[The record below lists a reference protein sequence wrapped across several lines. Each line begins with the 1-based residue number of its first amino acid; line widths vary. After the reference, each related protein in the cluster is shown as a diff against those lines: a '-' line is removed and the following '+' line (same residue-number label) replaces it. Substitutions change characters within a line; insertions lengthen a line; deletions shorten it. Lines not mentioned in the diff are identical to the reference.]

1 MYSIISLKYKA
12 SNCVAAIEQKKSNG
26 GEVKKLRKITYD
38 SHIENLRRKSLR
50 LYTKLEGSVFD
61 RLNHTRK
68 PRNPEEDLVLF
79 LLDRRRWVEALKSG
93 RIEKIAPRRYR
104 WNG

>member
-1 MYSIISLKYKA
+1 M
-12 SNCVAAIEQKKSNG
+12 
-26 GEVKKLRKITYD
+26 RKITYE
-38 SHIENLRRKSLR
+38 SHIENLRKKSLR
-50 LYTKLEGSVFD
+50 LYTKLEGTSSNK
-61 RLNHTRK
+61 LIHTRK

-79 LLDRRRWVEALKSG
+79 LLDRRRWIEALKSG